1 MTTAARPRA
10 KRCANSSAEEMKE
23 VRFEKRVRQAVN
35 KKLRVELRAHLIGM
49 RTLLQKQYQATS
61 VEELLRVPP
70 SPTDEELDARVPLT
84 PTFLNCEFAWN
95 GDWWKSS

>member
-1 MTTAARPRA
+1 MTTAARRRA
-10 KRCANSSAEEMKE
+10 KRCATSTAEEMKE
-23 VRFEKRVRQAVN
+23 VKFEKRVRQAVN
-35 KKLRVELRAHLIGM
+35 KKLRVEIREHLIRM
-49 RTLLQKQYQATS
+49 RSLLQKQYQATS